1 MQKEISTGWP
11 TEAETGS
18 TTLSYGVCR
27 LSVASIYLEPRPGS
41 GLLTQLLFGETY
53 TVVEW
58 APGNKYLRVES
69 FEDKI
74 QGWLLATQH
83 QQISQK
89 EFLAFNETD
98 YQLTTSAV
106 SQIVF
111 KHEKLFLLPG
121 SHIHVEQHELFDLS
135 QSIQFE
141 GRCRPRSKKATRE
154 EVIEIAKSFINAP
167 FLSGGRS
174 YFGLGSGSLVQLI
187 FKIAGHRAPKF
198 LSQMI
203 GFGKKVSSGDARPG
217 DVLIFGNEKQLPE
230 HMGIYMG
237 DNRVIRMRGKVLV
250 EPVDFDVKASR
261 KNISVFPNVLDVRNI
276 M

>member
-11 TEAETGS
+11 TEAEIGAATRS
-18 TTLSYGVCR
+18 FGVCR
-27 LSVASIYLEPRPGS
+27 VSVASVYLEPRPGS

-53 TVVEW
+53 TVLEW
-58 APGNKYLRVES
+58 APSNKYVRVES
-69 FEDKI
+69 FEDKL

-83 QQISQK
+83 QQISQE

-98 YQLTTSAV
+98 YQLTTSVV

-141 GRCRPRSKKATRE
+141 GRCRPRSKKASRE
-154 EVIEIAKSFINAP
+154 EVIGIAKSFINAP

-174 YFGLGSGSLVQLI
+174 YFGLGSGSFIQLT
-187 FKIAGHRAPKF
+187 FKIAGYRVPKF
-198 LSQMI
+198 LSQML
-203 GFGKKVSSGDARPG
+203 GFGRKVAIEDARAG

-237 DNRVIRMRGKVLV
+237 DNKVIHMRGKVLV
-250 EPVDFDVKASR
+250 EAVDFETKSGR